1 MTKGWYSG
9 TMKLPSIKRRKEQ
22 RTIIKEHAGKR
33 LRRTFSL
40 LIGIYIVLLLA
51 SIYHLV
57 THPVVWWQAVLCG
70 SAGLAIGMLFSRMT
84 KIEWDKDHEK
94 AIGRMDIYGGVILV
108 LFILFEIFRSQLVG
122 LFADGAAI
130 GTLSLL
136 LLTNTMY
143 GRVIAMG
150 GKIIHTVRDNK

>member
-1 MTKGWYSG
+1 
-9 TMKLPSIKRRKEQ
+9 MKLPSINRRQEQ
-22 RTIIKEHAGKR
+22 RAIIKEHAGKR
-33 LRRTFSL
+33 LRRTLSILIAVYCIL
-40 LIGIYIVLLLA
+40 LVVT
-51 SIYHLV
+51 IYHLV
-57 THPVVWWQAVLCG
+57 THPVVWWHAVLCG
-70 SAGLAIGMLFSRMT
+70 SAGLGIGILFSRMT

-122 LFADGAAI
+122 LFAEGAAI

-136 LLTNTMY
+136 LLTSTMY

-150 GKIIHTVRDNK
+150 GKILRVVRRNI